1 MLDGVCPKCYQTE
14 VREHLT
20 DLMPLSDQPQPLR
33 GRVLVCMECGYTE
46 IYTHTAQLRLL
57 AQSSQWISV
66 PTVASVG
73 QEPVTG
79 VTERLSPDSP
89 EGAASAI
96 RAASE
101 HHLKKRCPVCHADEI
116 IPRARVLDRSDGLN
130 QNLSVEV
137 TRKPGARVFRR
148 PVVSSVRAWICGR
161 CGHTALFAE
170 DPEALL
176 DAYLASKG

>member
-20 DLMPLSDQPQPLR
+20 DLMPLLDQPLPM
-33 GRVLVCMECGYTE
+33 RVLVCMECGYTE
-46 IYTHTAQLRLL
+46 IYTHTAHLRLP
-57 AQSSQWISV
+57 AQSAQWIPV
-66 PTVASVG
+66 PTVASAG
-73 QEPVTG
+73 PEPVTG
-79 VTERLSPDSP
+79 VTERLSPDSS
-89 EGAASAI
+89 EETASAI

-101 HHLKKRCPVCHADEI
+101 HHLKKRCPACHADDI
-116 IPRARVLDRSDGLN
+116 IPRVRVLDQSDGLN

-137 TRKPGARVFRR
+137 TRKPAARVFRR

-161 CGHTALFAE
+161 CGHIALFAE